1 MPTARSK
8 VQGTAAAEAELICLI
23 YQAVTDPS
31 AWHEILRRLQRVFS
45 AEAVLLG
52 RHDLASKTGACVYE
66 IGMDAGLCGRYEAEF
81 AGKNPWM
88 AVAGRYQP
96 LSVVTGE
103 DILPNAELMRTEFYQ
118 HYLRP
123 QRLLHRLC
131 GVALRSGPQFW
142 YLTTARRP
150 GQPGFGGAEKREVA
164 RFLPTW
170 SASWG

>member
-1 MPTARSK
+1 MLAARSDA
-8 VQGTAAAEAELICLI
+8 QAAEAELIYLI
-23 YQAVTDPS
+23 YEAVTDAS
-31 AWHEILRRLQRVFS
+31 AWQEILRRLQRAFS

-52 RHDLASKTGACVYE
+52 RHDLAARTGAYLHE
-66 IGMDAGLCGRYEAEF
+66 IGMDPGLCGRYEAEF
-81 AGKNPWM
+81 AAKNPWM
-88 AVAGRYQP
+88 AVARPYQP
-96 LSVVTGE
+96 LAVVAGE
-103 DILPNAELMRTEFYQ
+103 DILLNAELMRTEFYQ

-142 YLTTARRP
+142 YLTTTRRP
-150 GQPGFGGAEKREVA
+150 GQPGFGGAEKRELA